1 MCGWV
6 EGLLG
11 SNFGTGSMDFIYE
24 IYNSLSKPIHAVAMI
39 NGEGVLGALGIAVT
53 DFMHSKIGIP
63 PMRTT
68 IMPAE
73 CEEDDLVILDA
84 IHLYA
89 LLTRLSMD
97 MLIYAWQSIVRR
109 AGNEELAKI
118 RASIEE
124 AIRRAEEV
132 YNEIGSRYGLQDNK

>member
-1 MCGWV
+1 
-6 EGLLG
+6 
-11 SNFGTGSMDFIYE
+11 
-24 IYNSLSKPIHAVAMI
+24 MI
-39 NGEGVLGALGIAVT
+39 NNEGVFGALGIAVT

-63 PMRTT
+63 PMRTV

-97 MLIYAWQSIVRR
+97 ILIYARQSIVRR
-109 AGNEELAKI
+109 ANNEELAKI
-118 RASIEE
+118 RARIEE
-124 AIRRAEEV
+124 VIKRINEVHEEHKRR
-132 YNEIGSRYGLQDNK
+132 YIQTPR

>member
-39 NGEGVLGALGIAVT
+39 NGEGVLGALGVAVT

-73 CEEDDLVILDA
+73 CEEDDLIILDT

-97 MLIYAWQSIVRR
+97 MLIHAWQSIVKK
-109 AGNEELAKI
+109 ANNEKLTKI
-118 RASIEE
+118 RARIKE
-124 AIRRAEEV
+124 AIKRINEV
-132 YNEIGSRYGLQDNK
+132 YSRSNVKKE

>member
-1 MCGWV
+1 
-6 EGLLG
+6 
-11 SNFGTGSMDFIYE
+11 
-24 IYNSLSKPIHAVAMI
+24 
-39 NGEGVLGALGIAVT
+39 
-53 DFMHSKIGIP
+53 
-63 PMRTT
+63 MRTT

-73 CEEDDLVILDA
+73 CEEDDLVILDL
-84 IHLYA
+84 IHWDS

-109 AGNEELAKI
+109 ANNEELTKI
-118 RASIEE
+118 GASIEE

>member
-1 MCGWV
+1 
-6 EGLLG
+6 
-11 SNFGTGSMDFIYE
+11 
-24 IYNSLSKPIHAVAMI
+24 MI
-39 NGEGVLGALGIAVT
+39 NSEGVLGALGITVT

-68 IMPAE
+68 ILPAE
-73 CEEDDLVILDA
+73 CEEDDLIMLDL
-84 IHLYA
+84 IHWDL

-109 AGNEELAKI
+109 AGNEELTKI
-118 RASIEE
+118 GASIEE

-132 YNEIGSRYGLQDNK
+132 YNEIRSRYGMRDNK